1 MLQKLGMVANTC
13 NPSTQ
18 EAKARGSEAQGNL
31 SYAVWTTQDLT
42 LKSKQ
47 TNKREMGIQVND
59 TIPT

>member
-18 EAKARGSEAQGNL
+18 ETNARGSEAQGNL

-42 LKSKQ
+42 LKGKQ